1 MNYYNN
7 QLKEDYIKM
16 KKDTIQNLSFN
27 NKLYKTNYDLIIPN
41 DNIITES
48 DGTIYKL
55 RIKEKKPPLFV
66 GEYNLSIWNLK
77 LGYLLNADIQE
88 MIKKFSQEESYLELN
103 NIINDK
109 SFDINN
115 YNKLIIIHSVVIKKE
130 YRKNDVLNELIESI
144 YREYN
149 DDKTAILMYVKP
161 IQYNKLEFELFSK
174 IKEYD
179 SNDDIH
185 LKISGKE
192 YYSLNELETDT
203 DAELNELKLFQRV
216 HDCGFDR
223 IENSK
228 LFILSED
235 FILNRIITKIDE
247 I

>member
-7 QLKEDYIKM
+7 QLKADYIKM

-55 RIKEKKPPLFV
+55 RINEKKPPLFV

-88 MIKKFSQEESYLELN
+88 MIKKFSQQESYIELN

-179 SNDDIH
+179 YNDDTH

-192 YYSLNELETDT
+192 YYSLNELDANT

-228 LFILSED
+228 LFMLSED